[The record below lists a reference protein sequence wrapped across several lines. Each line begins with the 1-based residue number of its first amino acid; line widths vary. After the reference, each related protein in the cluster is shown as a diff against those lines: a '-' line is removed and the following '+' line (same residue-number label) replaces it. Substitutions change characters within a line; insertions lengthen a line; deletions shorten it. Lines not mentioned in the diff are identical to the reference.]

1 MYLGPTLSSHIS
13 RLTAATITRSSSNS
27 SATRPSLLRPAL
39 ASLCPRHGSHRTSTT
54 TASQT
59 ASGPAARRVLYDG
72 HLPTSPLQRT
82 AMAGWAAVS
91 ALMAPERADMVAT
104 LGEVTGR
111 SALERLY
118 RTMLTDPEGR
128 EVLRARPVINGA
140 TVDLAALAALP
151 NGTFGKGY
159 SDFMEGNKFSPDSR
173 SAVQFVD
180 DPDLAYVMRRYR
192 EVHDL
197 WHVLSGLPPTVEGE
211 LALKWFELIQ
221 TGLPVCAL
229 GAVFGPLA
237 LPSAEGR
244 GNGSGSSTGAKEGG
258 HKYGGGGGGRRGGS
272 REVLARTYVP
282 WAIRAGRNTRRPL
295 MCVWYERR
303 WEQPLEAVRR
313 ELGFEVAPRRDA

>member
-1 MYLGPTLSSHIS
+1 MQFSYFLFLNPENSNPSRFLCAVPSGPTLSSHIS

-118 RTMLTDPEGR
+118 RW
-128 EVLRARPVINGA
+128 GA
-140 TVDLAALAALP
+140 
-151 NGTFGKGY
+151 
-159 SDFMEGNKFSPDSR
+159 
-173 SAVQFVD
+173 
-180 DPDLAYVMRRYR
+180 
-192 EVHDL
+192 
-197 WHVLSGLPPTVEGE
+197 
-211 LALKWFELIQ
+211 
-221 TGLPVCAL
+221 C
-229 GAVFGPLA
+229 
-237 LPSAEGR
+237 
-244 GNGSGSSTGAKEGG
+244 
-258 HKYGGGGGGRRGGS
+258 
-272 REVLARTYVP
+272 
-282 WAIRAGRNTRRPL
+282 
-295 MCVWYERR
+295 
-303 WEQPLEAVRR
+303 
-313 ELGFEVAPRRDA
+313 